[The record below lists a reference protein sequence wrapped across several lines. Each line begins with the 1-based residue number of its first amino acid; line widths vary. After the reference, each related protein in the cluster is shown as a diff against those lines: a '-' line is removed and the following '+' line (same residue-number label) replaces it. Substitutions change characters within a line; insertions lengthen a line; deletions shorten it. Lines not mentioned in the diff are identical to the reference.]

1 MPKLYLPVPEVDKA
15 IVRPALIEIVRQV
28 KDITGLPEDA
38 RVMYLSETNSSPQA
52 GSTVDTDIMDN
63 TTITGSKLITI
74 EVNETYNE
82 NYLGTVAIAQ
92 MEHVLIFNDPFI
104 GVNMKPIYTSRTYE
118 ITVRYRNPSRTQA
131 KAWRD
136 HIYMHTNHLRDVNL
150 HKATYHYS
158 IPKPFMRILKE
169 IHTLRENV
177 APYGDTFTDWL
188 LKHVTSRITAAT
200 TLNGDKAEWVI
211 PEQQIRVQG
220 IMNWNNGA
228 PERESQGGDTNLWF
242 SEFTYTVTIDVPTGI
257 HIEYPIMVHNQLLD
271 MKFIPEEPPDDET
284 QPKTFPF
291 SLKALHHF
299 EVGHDTYIRQRY
311 PMRPR
316 WPEYDDWWPTKNLPD
331 MRCVFSAL
339 CDLDP
344 NNKSFLLNLEELG
357 DYAIKESIMKFIR
370 EVEWKYITKPYKSM
384 LYLTYYRSDLP
395 FDDRWITL
403 DNKMNLRAKNEL
415 SLRDMHRVTLNLVI
429 DPSVIDPK
437 FFDRINKYPDAK
449 EDLGIKDRYK
459 DRPIFYTVNTA
470 YIIARRRS
478 DYNWWKQ
485 WDKVH
490 KPEEIKV

>member
-38 RVMYLSETNSSPQA
+38 RVMYLGETNSSPQA

-74 EVNETYNE
+74 EVNEAYNE
-82 NYLGTVAIAQ
+82 NYLGTVALARPEQ
-92 MEHVLIFNDPFI
+92 VLIFNDPFI
-104 GVNMKPIYTSRTYE
+104 GVNMKPIYTSRSYE

-136 HIYMHTNHLRDVNL
+136 NIYMHTNHLRDVNL

-158 IPKPFMRILKE
+158 IPKPFMKLLKE
-169 IHTLRENV
+169 IYTLRENV
-177 APYGDTFTDWL
+177 AGYGDTFDDWL
-188 LKHVTSRITAAT
+188 LKHITSRITAAT

-220 IMNWNNGA
+220 LFNFSNGA
-228 PERESQGGDTNLWF
+228 PEKESQGGDTNLWF
-242 SEFTYTVTIDVPTGI
+242 SEFTYTVTMDVPTGV

-271 MKFIPEEPPDDET
+271 MKWIPKPAPDDET
-284 QPKTFPF
+284 RPKTFPY
-291 SLKALHHF
+291 SLKALHYF
-299 EVGHDTYIRQRY
+299 EVGHENWLRDQIR
-311 PMRPR
+311 PK
-316 WPEYDDWWPTKNLPD
+316 WPEYDDWWPSKNLPD
-331 MRCVFSAL
+331 MKCLFSAL

-344 NNKSFLLNLEELG
+344 NNKPFLLNLKELG
-357 DYAIKESIMKFIR
+357 DFSIKDSILDFI
-370 EVEWKYITKPYKSM
+370 EKVEWKYLTKPYKSL

-395 FDDRWITL
+395 FDDRWIRL
-403 DNKMNLRAKNEL
+403 DNKLNLFATNDL
-415 SLRDMHRVTLNLVI
+415 SLRDMHRVTLNIVT
-429 DPSVIDPK
+429 DPSVIDPA
-437 FFDRINKYPDAK
+437 FWIRINKFPDAK
-449 EDLGIKDRYK
+449 KDLGIGDIYK

-478 DYNWWKQ
+478 MYEWWQKY
-485 WDKVH
+485 DKAN